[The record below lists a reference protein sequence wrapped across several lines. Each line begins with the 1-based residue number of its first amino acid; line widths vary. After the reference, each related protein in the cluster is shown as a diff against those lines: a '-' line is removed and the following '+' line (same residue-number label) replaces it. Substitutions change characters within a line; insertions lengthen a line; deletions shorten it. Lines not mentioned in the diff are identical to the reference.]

1 MSHPRDRYITVYGR
15 NPVLEALEDGSV
27 KVDKVLLA
35 RGLRGPVIKAIAR
48 AAKTQKIQ
56 LTSMDLAQI
65 NRISRNSR
73 QDQGVVA
80 DVIAPRMGS
89 IEDCIATIGASAA
102 VLVLDGITTP
112 GNVGMILRSA
122 TAAGLD
128 GIVLPRHGSPEV
140 GPLVIKASAGVAFK
154 APIWRAS
161 TAIEAIDAL
170 QAAGFSIVGLAGEAT
185 ASLFAAP
192 FPDRVAFVLGN
203 ETAGLSAEVRDRVDL
218 PLSIP
223 MSAGVESLNVAAAA
237 TVLAFEVQR
246 RRSVAKSAPA
256 VTV

>member
-15 NPVLEALEDGSV
+15 NPVLEALEDSSV

-56 LTSMDLAQI
+56 LTRVDTAQI

-80 DVIAPRMGS
+80 DVIAPHMGS
-89 IEDCIATIGASAA
+89 LTDQLETVGAKAA
-102 VLVLDGITTP
+102 VLLLDGITTP

-140 GPLVIKASAGVAFK
+140 GPLVIKASAGVAFR
-154 APIWRAS
+154 APIWR
-161 TAIEAIDAL
+161 TATAFEAVEAL
-170 QAAGFSIVGLAGEAT
+170 KAAGFTLVGLAGDAEAT
-185 ASLFAAP
+185 LFEAP

-203 ETAGLSAEVRDRVDL
+203 ETTGMSPEVLAEIDM

-223 MSAGVESLNVAAAA
+223 MQAGVESLNVAAAA

-246 RRSVAKSAPA
+246 RRRLTA
-256 VTV
+256 

>member
-15 NPVLEALEDGSV
+15 NPVLEALEDSSV

-56 LTSMDLAQI
+56 LTRVDTAQI

-80 DVIAPRMGS
+80 DVIAPHMGALTDQL
-89 IEDCIATIGASAA
+89 EAVGAKAA

-140 GPLVIKASAGVAFK
+140 GPLVIKASAGVAFR
-154 APIWRAS
+154 APIWRAA
-161 TAIEAIDAL
+161 TAFEAVEAL
-170 QAAGFSIVGLAGEAT
+170 KAAGFVLVGLAGDAEAT
-185 ASLFAAP
+185 LFEAP

-203 ETAGLSAEVRDRVDL
+203 ETTGMSPEVLAEIDL

-223 MSAGVESLNVAAAA
+223 MEAGVESLNVAAAA

-246 RRSVAKSAPA
+246 RRRLTA
-256 VTV
+256 

>member
-15 NPVLEALEDGSV
+15 KPVLEALEDDAV
-27 KVDKVLLA
+27 TVDKVLLA

-56 LTSMDLAQI
+56 LTRMDAAQI
-65 NRISRNSR
+65 NRISRNAR

-80 DVIAPRMGS
+80 DVIAPRMGALTDQL
-89 IEDCIATIGASAA
+89 ETVGASAA
-102 VLVLDGITTP
+102 VLVLDGVTTP

-154 APIWRAS
+154 APIWRTP
-161 TAIEAIDAL
+161 TALEAVDTL
-170 QAAGFSIVGLAGEAT
+170 QAAGFALVGLAGEAT
-185 ASLFAAP
+185 ATLFDAE
-192 FPDRVAFVLGN
+192 FPARVAFVLGN
-203 ETAGLSAEVRDRVDL
+203 ETQGMSPEVRARLDL
-218 PLSIP
+218 PLRIP
-223 MSAGVESLNVAAAA
+223 MRNGVESLNVAAAA
-237 TVLAFEVQR
+237 SVLAFEMLR
-246 RRSVAKSAPA
+246 RRGSAR
-256 VTV
+256 

>member
-1 MSHPRDRYITVYGR
+1 MKHPRDRYITVYGR
-15 NPVLEALEDGSV
+15 NPVLEALEDASV
-27 KVDKVLLA
+27 TVDKVLLA

-56 LTSMDLAQI
+56 LTRVDTAQI

-89 IEDCIATIGASAA
+89 LTDQLDGVGESAA
-102 VLVLDGITTP
+102 VLLLDGITTP

-140 GPLVIKASAGVAFK
+140 GPQVIKASAGVAFK
-154 APIWRAS
+154 APIWR
-161 TAIEAIDAL
+161 TATALEGAEAL
-170 QAAGFSIVGLAGEAT
+170 KAAGFTLVGLAGEAT
-185 ASLFAAP
+185 ADLFDAP

-203 ETAGLSAEVRDRVDL
+203 ETAGMSDEVRALLDAPMR
-218 PLSIP
+218 IP
-223 MSAGVESLNVAAAA
+223 MAAGVESLNVAAAA

-246 RRSVAKSAPA
+246 RRRKNA
-256 VTV
+256 